1 MYINYTCNLVTN
13 KLHTG
18 RSKCIY
24 CYSFDCFHQST
35 YCMDSARLQN
45 SFIVTFHKW
54 KNLLFLQCNVSTT
67 STFSI
72 YKNNFRNWRISKC
85 SYKQQS
91 DLWMVH
97 KDNDVAIITESIRF
111 DTVCVIFVYACYLH
125 TLKNPIKQT
134 VIYLCKS
141 FCSIYTYHIRETYT
155 CINHI

>member
-1 MYINYTCNLVTN
+1 MYIL
-13 KLHTG
+13 LQFRLFSPEH
-18 RSKCIY
+18 
-24 CYSFDCFHQST
+24 
-35 YCMDSARLQN
+35 RLQN
-45 SFIVTFHKW
+45 SFIVTFNKW